1 MIFRI
6 LLEISANKKAELK
19 IIINISENVEKRKT
33 SNTICGNVN

>member
-19 IIINISENVEKRKT
+19 IIINNSTKVLNIT
-33 SNTICGNVN
+33 